1 MSEESYLLISN
12 VQRRRLFLMAQYFVL
27 KYLINFYSNP
37 CWGSQTC
44 DLQHCI
50 VATQL
55 LTCRILQQVMIQ
67 RGEQED
73 RLTKE
78 MKPNRYHRKPH
89 FTSTALQRGEQMR
102 EAISNQHKSPG
113 LRKGV

>member
-1 MSEESYLLISN
+1 
-12 VQRRRLFLMAQYFVL
+12 MAQYFVL

-37 CWGSQTC
+37 WWGSQTC
-44 DLQHCI
+44 DLQRCI

-55 LTCRILQQVMIQ
+55 LACHILQQVMIQ
-67 RGEQED
+67 WGEQED
-73 RLTKE
+73 QLTKE

-89 FTSTALQRGEQMR
+89 FTSTALQRAEQMR
-102 EAISNQHKSPG
+102 EAISSQHKSPA